1 MVLQT
6 TTLAYL
12 SYLLGTSISL
22 IFGIL
27 LILTHLAIPR
37 LIKHPGS
44 FILAHCITHLFVDLH
59 WYTGIPSVR
68 SYFIS
73 TGSCYYIA
81 VISILGYLLAW
92 GYMSVLSLEIMFK
105 ILYPASTIY
114 KRRIILL
121 HALVWLA
128 AIPFL
133 IFVITVGKP
142 GRSVM
147 NTCFI
152 LADSEAE
159 YFFLAPA
166 GFYSP
171 IIFISLI
178 VTKLRTYKSGKSM
191 LRNHT
196 LVVIMFWITMIP
208 SVLSHFLRN
217 VEEISFG
224 LTQYAIASGSLSG
237 FFISVAR
244 LANRRLMRECY
255 YVICKRRLKS
265 RQPLLNQARGMHLD
279 CFRMPLTELDT
290 SVSEDSMYYADI
302 YENITISVR
311 TN

>member
-1 MVLQT
+1 
-6 TTLAYL
+6 
-12 SYLLGTSISL
+12 
-22 IFGIL
+22 
-27 LILTHLAIPR
+27 
-37 LIKHPGS
+37 
-44 FILAHCITHLFVDLH
+44 
-59 WYTGIPSVR
+59 
-68 SYFIS
+68 
-73 TGSCYYIA
+73 